1 MSGVPASFGRRPP
14 PEVVEKPEPDKPKS
28 VEIAGG
34 LRVVDGRL
42 VVDVDARVAVPDEV
56 LQGLYDQIRDVVAL
70 AVADGFAAATGRPQ
84 QDVDE
89 LLPPGAGE
97 EPEGGV
103 PG

>member
-1 MSGVPASFGRRPP
+1 MVPNSFGRRPP
-14 PEVVEKPEPDKPKS
+14 DDRVEKPEPDKAKP

-42 VVDVDARVAVPDEV
+42 VVDVDARVVVPDEV

-70 AVADGFAAATGRPQ
+70 AVADGFAAATGQ
-84 QDVDE
+84 
-89 LLPPGAGE
+89 PPAG
-97 EPEGGV
+97 EPEGGG